1 MRITVND
8 GWQLGDDAGKT
19 YQPGESF
26 DAPKELAE
34 QWVAAGM
41 AVKVKAEKAVQSSK
55 NKAVTAPQVENKSEV
70 KK

>member
-1 MRITVND
+1 MRITVSD

-41 AVKVKAEKAVQSSK
+41 AVKAKAVTTSK
-55 NKAVTAPQVENKSEV
+55 NKAVISTPNKAAAPEV